1 MNQNT
6 IELIDFIDLLHI
18 DSVLSEKERK
28 AIVKKAQSLGIGTE
42 ETEVIIEQFT
52 TDPQSVRSAILQ
64 FKSEIGIVNG
74 SSSNT
79 KKRASQELNLSL
91 PSEKGSIEKDG
102 SFLELSNLSYDEV
115 YRRSVKSL
123 IHKGT
128 DIEVKTLKEIENEI
142 LDLKKKSK
150 SGSEVSDGM
159 EKRKIER
166 RAIFQTWTNLLYAF
180 TFIWTYFSLIG
191 LKSDWI
197 SICVGVGFSLIFVIL
212 INVMFSGLIDGY
224 VNNEIELLEDKVDDL
239 SAFDDEIQAK
249 IKQLNAMKLAV
260 SNSLKDQ
267 KEFNELL
274 NSRRSFLETIPF
286 YESGCN
292 EIIRQTEISD
302 SDMQK
307 IITNCLFIKDSVK
320 KEVVELNKY
329 LKNQSKSGLP
339 SSIVFKTIEKKT
351 SEINVYMTLLNGYCY
366 SLQSLSERTQFEHFL
381 SENLINLSKKEKI
394 QIQGMKKMINQL
406 SNINKNVTGLSN
418 EILMIRD
425 SISNVE
431 NTVSMLEYS
440 MDDMRYSVDDIRYDI
455 ADSQNSNSK

>member
-1 MNQNT
+1 
-6 IELIDFIDLLHI
+6 
-18 DSVLSEKERK
+18 
-28 AIVKKAQSLGIGTE
+28 
-42 ETEVIIEQFT
+42 
-52 TDPQSVRSAILQ
+52 
-64 FKSEIGIVNG
+64 
-74 SSSNT
+74 
-79 KKRASQELNLSL
+79 
-91 PSEKGSIEKDG
+91 
-102 SFLELSNLSYDEV
+102 
-115 YRRSVKSL
+115 
-123 IHKGT
+123 
-128 DIEVKTLKEIENEI
+128 
-142 LDLKKKSK
+142 
-150 SGSEVSDGM
+150 
-159 EKRKIER
+159 
-166 RAIFQTWTNLLYAF
+166 
-180 TFIWTYFSLIG
+180 
-191 LKSDWI
+191 
-197 SICVGVGFSLIFVIL
+197 
-212 INVMFSGLIDGY
+212 
-224 VNNEIELLEDKVDDL
+224 L

-307 IITNCLFIKDSVK
+307 IITNCLFIKDTVK